1 MYGRVVS
8 RPLTGAPQT
17 ATAIFFIGDANLL
30 STHIFNALHQ
40 PYVSQDEYTSS
51 ISGAPFVESGGK
63 QSGEDHNQRSS
74 QPSRVGDTPVSGIRQ
89 EWRTAFRWYNTP
101 DAGIRISGWLQEYTG
116 DAVTF
121 DVPDDPVLV
130 HLEGNSRSSSVT
142 TSPASEHEGGEDQL
156 PSNDDILARIS
167 SAVDLL
173 TASDGYDWFVSQTKS
188 SATLHTVVP
197 GTDGLIR
204 GQIFDALYLY
214 YSKNVAITR
223 QDVVS
228 ASTSGRTKLRVLFH
242 LAWNPLRT
250 LLAQFGSATVPLGQM
265 IVINAPRFESV
276 CDEDII
282 LIEMRPELYAVP
294 DDPTYSH
301 CWHQLFRNPVIAHGY
316 PTHTR
321 SEKNTGLEI
330 GAHMMAILGRTHW
343 VTVFRSVF
351 LLKGVVSAF
360 IPVDVTE
367 HTVSWHFVMN
377 STHQEGPTVCDE
389 GCVAPIDRL
398 SYNDAL
404 SAVVQA
410 APSESIGL
418 SSLASKRHFV
428 GLWTERSRVT
438 AGREEGS
445 YDVKQ
450 SASDA
455 DVPAGLSITA
465 VAVGGGKYD
474 TGILTF
480 AARKKDT
487 SVYFVCHAADQMVI
501 DAAST
506 MTAVFYDTF
515 TRRACLLNCQD
526 AIAYCVCA
534 WLASASAAQNALPGS
549 AALAIGELDNA
560 FSRNDQH
567 ASDVLMSSS
576 FRRIKLFRDPSSD
589 TAGSLLRDSVVLSS
603 DSEIGWTIGDLIG
616 FNWER
621 LQKICDHN
629 WENSKGA
636 LKQVRSPAQVTT
648 FDGYDLED
656 IHAATTSIEP
666 RRAQLRHTAGH
677 WPSLVQR
684 IPIIPISTAN
694 VGEMILPVE
703 QLGTFLHIIL
713 ALAALHLT
721 AVRPEEQKH
730 KWYALSISH
739 HGAAIKLARP
749 HITASTSIHAEAIF
763 NFSGFNSLFSF
774 AEPVLRPITSDLSDY
789 IGDLLDSF
797 RMARGIR
804 AIIAKNP
811 QLLAD
816 KGLTNN
822 PAWSYNTTLIES
834 TLTEKFP
841 QVLELERLANQH
853 IMDPEQL
860 NATVKSIRRLFINMA
875 VLDDSPK
882 DHSSASLIQRWPIEF
897 DTSFLALCESRH
909 PIALVLLAWYALL
922 CQKRANIWFFQRWPR
937 VLLHAIDREVQ
948 GTEWAPLIVGP
959 AQEIERLMAM
969 EECNEKV

>member
-1 MYGRVVS
+1 
-8 RPLTGAPQT
+8 
-17 ATAIFFIGDANLL
+17 
-30 STHIFNALHQ
+30 
-40 PYVSQDEYTSS
+40 
-51 ISGAPFVESGGK
+51 
-63 QSGEDHNQRSS
+63 
-74 QPSRVGDTPVSGIRQ
+74 
-89 EWRTAFRWYNTP
+89 
-101 DAGIRISGWLQEYTG
+101 
-116 DAVTF
+116 
-121 DVPDDPVLV
+121 
-130 HLEGNSRSSSVT
+130 
-142 TSPASEHEGGEDQL
+142 
-156 PSNDDILARIS
+156 
-167 SAVDLL
+167 
-173 TASDGYDWFVSQTKS
+173 
-188 SATLHTVVP
+188 
-197 GTDGLIR
+197 
-204 GQIFDALYLY
+204 
-214 YSKNVAITR
+214 
-223 QDVVS
+223 
-228 ASTSGRTKLRVLFH
+228 
-242 LAWNPLRT
+242 
-250 LLAQFGSATVPLGQM
+250 
-265 IVINAPRFESV
+265 
-276 CDEDII
+276 
-282 LIEMRPELYAVP
+282 MRPELYAVP

-703 QLGTFLHIIL
+703 QLGTCGRNRYMPYGCDYLGTTFAALEILAHRLSAAESPTDSEAVERQLNIEDLQLLHDWHMGDATKFSDHNAEEAFRRERGREIDLGFQHPYVLHIIL